1 MILITGANGKTGR
14 AIIRALLSKGE
25 DVRAF
30 VHKAEQIPELK
41 VLGVKEAVAGDMLNQ
56 ETMNEVFTGIR
67 AAYHICSAVNPD
79 EVQIGQIAIK
89 AARSANIEHFV
100 YHSVLHSVLQDMPHH
115 QKKLMVEGLLVNS
128 GIPYTILQPAV
139 FMQNILESWKL
150 LDEKGIFLQKFFTTP
165 ETRMCM
171 VDLEDLA
178 EVASIILASSG
189 HMGAT
194 YEICGTENLSLAVMI
209 TAMEQHFGREI
220 KVETPQDEL
229 FAAQL
234 RKHGA
239 GDYQVDTLLKM
250 FQHYNQYGFTGN
262 PNVLT
267 WILGRKPND
276 FSSFIFRTIQSKRSS
291 LPII

>member
-14 AIIRALLSKGE
+14 AIIRSLLSKGE
-25 DVRAF
+25 EVRAF
-30 VHKAEQIPELK
+30 VHKVEQIQELK
-41 VLGVKEAVAGDMLNQ
+41 SLGIKEVVAGDMMNQ
-56 ETMNEVFTGIR
+56 EAINEAFIGIR

-89 AARSANIEHFV
+89 AARSAKIEHFV

-115 QKKLMVEGLLVNS
+115 QKKLMVEELLVNS
-128 GIPYTILQPAV
+128 GMPYTIIQPAV

-150 LDEKGIFLQKFFTTP
+150 LSEKGIFQQRFFTTK

-171 VDLEDLA
+171 LDLEDLA
-178 EVASIILASSG
+178 EAASIILTKPG
-189 HMGAT
+189 HTGAT
-194 YEICGTENLSLAVMI
+194 YEICGPENLSLSDMLAVL
-209 TAMEQHFGREI
+209 EQHFDREI
-220 KVETPQDEL
+220 KAETASDEL
-229 FAAQL
+229 WAVQL
-234 RKHGA
+234 KKHGV

-250 FQHYNQYGFTGN
+250 FQHYNEHGFIGN

-276 FSSFIFRTIQSKRSS
+276 FSSFILRTMQSKR
-291 LPII
+291 